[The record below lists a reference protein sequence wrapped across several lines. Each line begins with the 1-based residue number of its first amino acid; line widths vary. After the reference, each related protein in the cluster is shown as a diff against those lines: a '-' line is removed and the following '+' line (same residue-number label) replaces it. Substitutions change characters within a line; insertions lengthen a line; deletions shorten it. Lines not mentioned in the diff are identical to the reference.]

1 MSFLGGGS
9 GVTANSTVN
18 GGGATANSSTIPN
31 DEAFR
36 VTYNDG
42 GFNPNK
48 TA

>member
-1 MSFLGGGS
+1 MSFLGAGS
-9 GVTANSTVN
+9 AAANSTVN
-18 GGGATANSSTIPN
+18 GGGATANSN
-31 DEAFR
+31 DDAFR

>member
-1 MSFLGGGS
+1 MSFLGAGS
-9 GVTANSTVN
+9 AVTANSTVN
-18 GGGATANSSTIPN
+18 GGGATANSN
-31 DEAFR
+31 DDAFR